1 MATRCW
7 APSAFVVIGGL
18 VVAGVLTL
26 IFPPA
31 LYVLWF
37 RRSAEHPAA
46 PASPEKIQ
54 PAAGFA

>member
-1 MATRCW
+1 MAAPCW
-7 APSAFVVIGGL
+7 APSAFAVTGGL

-26 IFPPA
+26 IFPPV

-37 RRSAEHPAA
+37 RIPAEHPAA
-46 PASPEKIQ
+46 PSSPGKIQ